1 MTRRWPAAVLAVLV
15 LLLAGLVTRVV
26 LLERADRDAVAAA
39 TRTDGAAPVERMLVS
54 ARGVKTAGMLAAT
67 DAVERVL
74 SYSATTL
81 TDDVAAARRRLAPS
95 RWREYAATMAS
106 IADETRRN
114 GTVVEATA
122 VAASVLVA
130 TSRDVSAL
138 LFVDQVTT
146 GKHLDRPR
154 VDRNRVLVTLSR
166 DTGRWLVT
174 GLTAV

>member
-1 MTRRWPAAVLAVLV
+1 MFS
-15 LLLAGLVTRVV
+15 
-26 LLERADRDAVAAA
+26 RADLIAGFD
-39 TRTDGAAPVERMLVS
+39 PEL
-54 ARGVKTAGMLAAT
+54 ARA
-67 DAVERVL
+67 
-74 SYSATTL
+74 
-81 TDDVAAARRRLAPS
+81 
-95 RWREYAATMAS
+95 